1 MTITSPKTNG
11 KYSPE
16 DYDNFAP
23 TGPGTLAGDYLRSF
37 WQPVY
42 HSDDLL
48 SGRAKPIKIMNQEY
62 TLYRGTN
69 GEPHLVDFRC
79 AHRGMQLSPGWVEG
93 DTIRCFYH
101 GWVYDGSG
109 QCVEQ
114 PAESQPFCD
123 KIRIGGYPVQDYLGL
138 VFAYLSAPI
147 GEGTPPE
154 FPRYPDFESSRG
166 CSKSTATPVAATTS
180 STWKMAATW
189 PMWGSCTV
197 AWKAPSTALPRG
209 SISRRKS
216 RSGASR

>member
-42 HSDDLL
+42 HSDDLP

-101 GWVYDGSG
+101 GWVYDGTG

-114 PAESQPFCD
+114 PAEPQPFCD

-138 VFAYLSAPI
+138 VFAYL
-147 GEGTPPE
+147 GEG
-154 FPRYPDFESSRG
+154 D
-166 CSKSTATPVAATTS
+166 
-180 STWKMAATW
+180 
-189 PMWGSCTV
+189 
-197 AWKAPSTALPRG
+197 
-209 SISRRKS
+209 
-216 RSGASR
+216 AS